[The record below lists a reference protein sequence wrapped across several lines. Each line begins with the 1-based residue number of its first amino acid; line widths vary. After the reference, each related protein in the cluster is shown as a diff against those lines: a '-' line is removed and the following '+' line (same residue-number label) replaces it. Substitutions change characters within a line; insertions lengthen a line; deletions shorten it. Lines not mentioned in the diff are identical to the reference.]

1 MLDQLRSPARTIGPT
16 SAAPSL
22 HPPYRPDIDGL
33 RAVAVLS
40 VVIYHALPRWLG
52 GGFVGVDIF
61 FVISGYLI
69 STIIFGGLER
79 GDFSFVDFYRR
90 RIKRIFPSLLT
101 VLAAALIFGWFAL
114 LSDEFAM
121 LGKATVAGAGF
132 VANFLFRQDSV
143 YFAGTAIMKPLLH
156 LWSLGVEEQFYIVWP
171 LLVWALWK
179 ARFNFLSFT
188 LVIAAISFIE
198 NVSIVGPDPVGAFF
212 LPQTRFWELMAG
224 SALAYAALRSRG
236 ASGAMPAAGRRANLQ
251 SVAGLA
257 LIGFAVGYTVT
268 DNFPG
273 WWALPPVAG
282 AMLLI
287 GAGPDAL
294 VNRLILSSR
303 VMVWFGLISFPLY
316 LWHWPLLSLQ
326 RIVGAYAPPPADRLR
341 MVALAIALAWL
352 TYRFIERPIRTS
364 GGGLMTPALLA
375 AGMAAIG
382 VAGAATYALGGF
394 DGHGYRSADRSAF
407 SAYFEDDA
415 PGWHYLVEQKLDEKF
430 RADCNFL
437 LPPDS
442 PWTSRIPRARID
454 DSCWRRDAAKA
465 HAVFLWG
472 DSHAQMLY
480 YGLKNNL
487 PPDWQVMIVASSGCP
502 PDAGVSEDSPIL
514 YCQRSNWFA
523 LNAIRQTRPD
533 VVIAAR
539 VDSHDRD
546 RMIALADALQTMG
559 AKTVLMPGPVPQWD
573 APLPKIVL
581 RRLWDET
588 PERTFV
594 GLNRGIV
601 QENEK
606 LVQDFA
612 RFPDPRFVDLFKF
625 FCNESGCLTRVDP
638 DRQTGLASF
647 DFGHLTPVA
656 SDYLARNLLA
666 KAVVDAAD
674 AANPPPLR
682 P

>member
-1 MLDQLRSPARTIGPT
+1 VLDQPRPEARTIGPT
-16 SAAPSL
+16 SVAPAI

-40 VVIYHALPRWLG
+40 VVVYHALPRWLG

-90 RIKRIFPSLLT
+90 RIKRIFPSLLS

-114 LSDEFAM
+114 LSDEYAM
-121 LGKATVAGAGF
+121 LGKATAAGAAF

-143 YFAGTAIMKPLLH
+143 YFAGAAIMKPLLH

-179 ARFNFLSFT
+179 ARFNFLVFT
-188 LVIAAISFIE
+188 LLIAAISFIE

-212 LPQTRFWELMAG
+212 LPHTRFWELMAG
-224 SALAYAALRSRG
+224 SALAYVALHSRN
-236 ASGAMPAAGRRANLQ
+236 AGGSKTKTLANLQ
-251 SVAGLA
+251 SVAGLG
-257 LIGFAVGYTVT
+257 LIVFAVAYTVT

-287 GAGPDAL
+287 GAGPEAL
-294 VNRLILSSR
+294 VNRWVLSNR

-364 GGGLMTPALLA
+364 GGGLRTPALLA
-375 AGMAAIG
+375 AGMALMG
-382 VAGAATYALGGF
+382 MAGAATYSLGGF
-394 DGHGYRSADRSAF
+394 DGRGYRTADKSAF
-407 SAYFEDDA
+407 STYFEDDA
-415 PGWHYLVEQKLDEKF
+415 PGWHYLVKQGLDEKF

-437 LPPDS
+437 LPPDN
-442 PWTSRIPRARID
+442 PWTSRIPRAQID
-454 DSCWRRDAAKA
+454 ETCWRRDAAKA

-487 PPDWQVMIVASSGCP
+487 PADWQVLIVASSGCP
-502 PDAGVSEDSPIL
+502 PDVNVTEDSPTL

-523 LNAIRQTRPD
+523 LNAIRQAKPD

-539 VDSHDRD
+539 VDGHERD
-546 RMIALADALQTMG
+546 RMIALADALETMG

-581 RRLWDET
+581 RRLWDDT
-588 PERTFV
+588 PERTVV

-601 QENEK
+601 QESEK
-606 LVQDFA
+606 LEQDFA
-612 RFPDPRFVDLFKF
+612 HSPDPRFVDLFRF
-625 FCNESGCLTRVDP
+625 FCNESGCLTRVDA

-647 DFGHLTPVA
+647 DFGHLTPIA
-656 SDYLARNLLA
+656 SDYLAKNLLA
-666 KAVVDAAD
+666 KAVVDAAT
-674 AANPPPLR
+674 AAR